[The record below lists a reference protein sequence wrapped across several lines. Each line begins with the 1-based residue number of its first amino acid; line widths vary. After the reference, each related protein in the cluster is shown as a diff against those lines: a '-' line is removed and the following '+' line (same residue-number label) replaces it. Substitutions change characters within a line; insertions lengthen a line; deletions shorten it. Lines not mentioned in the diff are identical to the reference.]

1 LVNHHG
7 RWDGS
12 GYPRVISDGK
22 LSKLSRM
29 TAIEDVYDAMT
40 GDCAY
45 RKGQEPVQVLRYL
58 MSKPNLFDQ
67 ELVQKFIKYMGVY
80 PVGSLVQLNND
91 KIAVVLE
98 GNRVE
103 PLKPTVKVFYSIKLR
118 HYITAKTIDL
128 RDETAKITGSI
139 KAEDYEINLSK
150 LLKDIVT

>member
-1 LVNHHG
+1 
-7 RWDGS
+7 
-12 GYPRVISDGK
+12 
-22 LSKLSRM
+22 
-29 TAIEDVYDAMT
+29 
-40 GDCAY
+40 
-45 RKGQEPVQVLRYL
+45 
-58 MSKPNLFDQ
+58 
-67 ELVQKFIKYMGVY
+67 MGVY

-103 PLKPTVKVFYSIKLR
+103 PLKPIVKVFYSIKLR